1 MASNSP
7 RTSTIVIASIGTIVT
22 GALAY
27 AIYFDYRR
35 RHDVDFRRNLKRE
48 SKKQAKVAK
57 VEAESSKKQERQELR
72 DLVDEA
78 NEEGFPTDADEKE
91 AFFMQEVGQG
101 EQLCQQS
108 MSITH
113 EVLYLETSKS
123 ANEYQAACLKR
134 PLYAS
139 SGRYASTHNP
149 RS

>member
-1 MASNSP
+1 MSSNSP

-108 MSITH
+108 TSIK
-113 EVLYLETSKS
+113 YLGGKQE
-123 ANEYQAACLKR
+123 
-134 PLYAS
+134 
-139 SGRYASTHNP
+139 G
-149 RS
+149 

>member
-1 MASNSP
+1 MSSNSP

-108 MSITH
+108 MFTTH
-113 EVLYLETSKS
+113 HICILEVSKS
-123 ANEYQAACLKR
+123 AN
-134 PLYAS
+134 
-139 SGRYASTHNP
+139 
-149 RS
+149 